1 MRQTEN
7 GKARRRPWG
16 LVLASAGLV
25 AWVAYRVTNTRSMRA
40 PLAADAGG
48 QTGPGAEADLSR
60 FNQGLEPIRCRPWEI
75 GTGVRGYVWEAP
87 EPRAVLLLQ
96 HGYGEYAQ
104 RFVER
109 YSQLIPHLLNAGLS
123 VYAIDLWGHGHSP
136 GRRAV
141 TDLGQ
146 AVEDHLAA
154 RRKLRGQP
162 LPLFVFGHS
171 LGGLVTATSVARE
184 QSGLSGVILSSPFL
198 RKEVAAWKRL
208 LVNVFAAVGPT
219 LPAPEKP
226 AELSGLSRIPEEL
239 DFVENDPLI
248 YRGRAP
254 MLLAATALN
263 LLEDNPSLYQEWRLP
278 TLVLHGTADTYT
290 DPEGSRELFKTI
302 ASQDKTLHIV
312 EGGHHELLNDKERDE
327 TLRVL
332 LAWLGRRLPPNGA

>member
-1 MRQTEN
+1 M
-7 GKARRRPWG
+7 
-16 LVLASAGLV
+16 
-25 AWVAYRVTNTRSMRA
+25 AWVVYKVTNTRLTRA
-40 PLAADAGG
+40 PSAADESC
-48 QTGPGAEADLSR
+48 QTDPGAAADMSR
-60 FNQGLEPIRCRPWEI
+60 FTPGAAPVRCRPWDI

-96 HGYGEYAQ
+96 HGFGEYAQ
-104 RFVER
+104 RFVKR
-109 YSQLIPHLLNAGLS
+109 YSQLIPHLLNAGVS

-154 RRKLRGQP
+154 RRKLLARP
-162 LPLFVFGHS
+162 LPVFLLGHS
-171 LGGLVTATSVARE
+171 LGGLVTATSVARD

-198 RKEVAAWKRL
+198 RKEVPAWKRL
-208 LVNVFAAVGPT
+208 LVSVLAAVGPT
-219 LPAPEKP
+219 LPAPAEP

-239 DFVENDPLI
+239 EFVDNDPLI
-248 YRGRAP
+248 YRGRVP

-263 LLEDNPSLYQEWRLP
+263 LLKENPSLYPGWRVP

-302 ASQDKTLHIV
+302 SSQDKTLHIV
-312 EGGHHELLNDKERDE
+312 EGGYHELLNDTERDE

-332 LAWLGRRLPPNGA
+332 LGWLRRRLPPNRE

>member
-7 GKARRRPWG
+7 GKTRRRPWS
-16 LVLASAGLV
+16 LALASAGVV
-25 AWVAYRVTNTRSMRA
+25 AWVAYRVNNARPVRASM
-40 PLAADAGG
+40 AADANS
-48 QTGPGAEADLSR
+48 QTGPGADADMSQ
-60 FNQGLEPIRCRPWEI
+60 FTQGAEPIRCRPWDI
-75 GTGVRGYVWEAP
+75 GTGVRGYVWETP

-104 RFVER
+104 RFVKR
-109 YSQLIPHLLNAGLS
+109 YSQLIPHLLNVGVS
-123 VYAIDLWGHGHSP
+123 VYAIDLWGHGHSL

-154 RRKLRGQP
+154 RRKLREQP
-162 LPLFVFGHS
+162 LPVFVLGHS
-171 LGGLVTATSVARE
+171 LGGLVTATSVGRD
-184 QSGLSGVILSSPFL
+184 QSGLSGVVLSSPFL
-198 RKEVAAWKRL
+198 RKQVPAWKRL
-208 LVNVFAAVGPT
+208 LVSVLAAVGPT
-219 LPAPEKP
+219 LPAPEEP

-239 DFVENDPLI
+239 EFVENDPLI

-254 MLLAATALN
+254 MLLASTALD
-263 LLEDNPSLYQEWRLP
+263 LLEDNPSLYPEWRVP

-302 ASQDKTLHIV
+302 ASEDKTLHIV

-332 LAWLGRRLPPNGA
+332 LTWLGRRLPPNGE